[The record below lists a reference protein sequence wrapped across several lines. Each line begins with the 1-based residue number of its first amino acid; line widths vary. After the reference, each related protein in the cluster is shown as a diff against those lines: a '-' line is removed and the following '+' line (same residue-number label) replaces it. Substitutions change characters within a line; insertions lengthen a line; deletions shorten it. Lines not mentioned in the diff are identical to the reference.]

1 VRSSQ
6 GTNGVPNF
14 GIDGCPGVRPPV
26 ASVGESEAPS
36 TPTESAKSLR
46 KRPLFHLAGRAPLP
60 ARKTPSRVIALS
72 PMQSRAVRRVGDE
85 CDRLQRRAIRATRAG
100 ASRGRMPE
108 TPREQVSAL
117 PAVGTGR
124 HSGRCFIGSPSHS
137 PTSSEPPPGSHCD
150 GRSGSADATRRRC
163 WSSSRNSCGDSS
175 SSVLR
180 LVARRQPFRGIT
192 TD

>member
-1 VRSSQ
+1 LSGALRQLPANRHLWTATGSSVKSSQ

-72 PMQSRAVRRVGDE
+72 PIWRGGCQGVGVARH
-85 CDRLQRRAIRATRAG
+85 CLVG
-100 ASRGRMPE
+100 GGGRMWL
-108 TPREQVSAL
+108 RL
-117 PAVGTGR
+117 VGR
-124 HSGRCFIGSPSHS
+124 SGRPRVR
-137 PTSSEPPPGSHCD
+137 D
-150 GRSGSADATRRRC
+150 GRSCSYSGAGYPKPFVRRTSA
-163 WSSSRNSCGDSS
+163 
-175 SSVLR
+175 V
-180 LVARRQPFRGIT
+180 
-192 TD
+192 